1 MGKKKPSPRQWTVH
15 PESVYRR
22 DRDERVSRA
31 YELALPVITT
41 TTRKTQEEEKDHDT
55 AATSHRH
62 LRARLQ

>member
-15 PESVYRR
+15 LESVYRR
-22 DRDERVSRA
+22 DRDERISRA

-55 AATSHRH
+55 AATSHCH